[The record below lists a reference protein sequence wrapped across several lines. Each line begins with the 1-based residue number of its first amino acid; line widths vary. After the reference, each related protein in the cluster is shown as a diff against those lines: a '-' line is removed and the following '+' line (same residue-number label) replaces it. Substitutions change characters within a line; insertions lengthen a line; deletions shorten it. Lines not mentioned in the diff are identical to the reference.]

1 MDKDSILRN
10 YKLAV
15 LFEHSESRSWICI
28 KNEAEL
34 KRMKDDEE
42 INDGD
47 IILELTPET
56 LRVAVEK
63 NFIELK

>member
-15 LFEHSESRSWICI
+15 LFEQSESRSWVFI
-28 KNEAEL
+28 KDEAEL
-34 KRMKDDEE
+34 KRMVSDNEV
-42 INDGD
+42 NGGD
-47 IILELTPET
+47 VIIKLTAET
-56 LRVAVEK
+56 VRVVVEK